1 MKLSSRLVS
10 PGSRTRTPALIVV
23 CLLLAASVG
32 LKAQPAPAAAPGAP
46 GAGARGAGGRGGAA
60 NPVVPRVDTLTPFP
74 VSMRGL
80 LSIPQQKALDGLLQ
94 ATAAQA
100 TAATAAKQALAAA
113 SLTIPANPSDL
124 QAKAAALATAE
135 QTLATALADKFI
147 ALQAGSDAIPA
158 SLRSP
163 AVARLSGMGGR
174 GGQAAPRSADDIV
187 DFVSIFDGKTLNGW
201 DGDPAFWRVE
211 NGVIRSE
218 STPDNVVTRNT
229 FLVWRGAVV
238 KDFELKAEFRLSGTN
253 SGIQY
258 RSHEM
263 PEVGKWVL
271 SGYQADMDV
280 ANQYTGGMAEERGRH
295 NSMVARGEMIRVG
308 DDESYKLLGTLGDP
322 NEISSSF
329 VLNGWNTYHII
340 AQGNILI
347 QIMNGRVSVIMIDEA
362 KKARAM
368 EGVIGLQM
376 HQGPPFTIE
385 YRNLFYRAL

>member
-1 MKLSSRLVS
+1 M
-10 PGSRTRTPALIVV
+10 
-23 CLLLAASVG
+23 
-32 LKAQPAPAAAPGAP
+32 
-46 GAGARGAGGRGGAA
+46 
-60 NPVVPRVDTLTPFP
+60 
-74 VSMRGL
+74 
-80 LSIPQQKALDGLLQ
+80 
-94 ATAAQA
+94 
-100 TAATAAKQALAAA
+100 
-113 SLTIPANPSDL
+113 
-124 QAKAAALATAE
+124 
-135 QTLATALADKFI
+135 
-147 ALQAGSDAIPA
+147 
-158 SLRSP
+158 
-163 AVARLSGMGGR
+163 
-174 GGQAAPRSADDIV
+174 